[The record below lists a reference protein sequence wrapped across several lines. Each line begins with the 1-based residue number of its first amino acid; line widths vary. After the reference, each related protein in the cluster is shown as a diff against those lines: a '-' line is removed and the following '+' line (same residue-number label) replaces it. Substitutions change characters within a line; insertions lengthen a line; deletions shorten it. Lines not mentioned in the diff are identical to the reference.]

1 MEPAVASAAVLSAAI
16 APEAPGDDAEVMAL
30 VERAFGPGRYAKAA
44 ERLRE
49 GNAFI
54 PDLSFTAREG
64 GRLVGTVRLWPVRV
78 GEREA
83 LLLGPI
89 AVDPDARNKGVGAS
103 LVERACEAAARAG
116 HAVVLLVGDAPYFAR
131 MGFAALEPG
140 RLVLPGPADTR
151 RTLVKALKP
160 GALDGLGGQVTLP

>member
-16 APEAPGDDAEVMAL
+16 APEAPGDAAEVMAL
-30 VERAFGPGRYAKAA
+30 VERVFGPGRYAKAA

-54 PDLSFTAREG
+54 PALSFTAREDG
-64 GRLVGTVRLWPVRV
+64 HLVGTVRLWPIRV
-78 GEREA
+78 GENEA

-89 AVDPDARNKGVGAS
+89 AVDPNARNKGVGAT
-103 LVERACEAAARAG
+103 LVERACEAATRAG
-116 HAVVLLVGDAPYFAR
+116 HAALLLVGDMPYFAR
-131 MGFAALEPG
+131 MGFEALEPG
-140 RLVLPGPADTR
+140 RLVLPGPADPR

-160 GALDGLGGQVTLP
+160 GALEGLDGQVSLP

>member
-1 MEPAVASAAVLSAAI
+1 MASAAVLSAAI
-16 APEAPGDDAEVMAL
+16 APEAPGDAVEVSAL
-30 VERAFGPGRYAKAA
+30 VEQVFGPGRLVRAA

-54 PDLSFTAREG
+54 PALSFTARED

-89 AVDPDARNKGVGAS
+89 AVDPGARNKGVGAS

-131 MGFAALEPG
+131 MGFVALEPG
-140 RLVLPGPADTR
+140 RLVMPGPADPR
-151 RTLVKALKP
+151 GTLVRALKP

>member
-1 MEPAVASAAVLSAAI
+1 MELAVASAAVLSAAI
-16 APEAPGDDAEVMAL
+16 SPETPSDAAEVMAL

-54 PDLSFTAREG
+54 PLLSFTARED
-64 GRLVGTVRLWPVRV
+64 GRLVGTVRLWPIRI
-78 GEREA
+78 GERDA

-103 LVERACEAAARAG
+103 LVERACEAAERAG

-140 RLVLPGPADTR
+140 RLILPGPADPR
-151 RTLVKALKP
+151 RTLVKALRP
-160 GALDGLGGQVTLP
+160 GALEGLGGQVTLP